1 MKAQVIQKGSRTLI
15 QIDQR
20 PIIHQLEGN
29 IKFLQTMIKRME
41 TYQNRGGV
49 WYCLPSGQMVNV
61 KNALKDFEGD
71 LRTAKFK
78 LLTEK
83 CIN

>member
-1 MKAQVIQKGSRTLI
+1 MKPQVVQKGSRTLVR
-15 QIDQR
+15 IDQR
-20 PIIHQLEGN
+20 PIIYRLEGS

-71 LRTAKFK
+71 LRTAKLK

-83 CIN
+83 RVN